1 MAAAGRG
8 AYFELDR
15 DGDRHIANTIV
26 AGGRRLA
33 PAVGLTEVAEDLH
46 WWFVLAAT
54 MMAALG
60 WVFLQRV
67 PLGILFA
74 GSLGT
79 ALALGP
85 VLW

>member
-1 MAAAGRG
+1 MINIGYLPPEEEEKLVVFDFKRV
-8 AYFELDR
+8 
-15 DGDRHIANTIV
+15 I
-26 AGGRRLA
+26 
-33 PAVGLTEVAEDLH
+33 EVAEDLH

-54 MMAALG
+54 MMAAVG
-60 WVFLQRV
+60 WVFIQRV